1 MRSIEILKILIS
13 VIGSLKLLAAG
24 IDDIALYVPRLFVDA
39 RDFAQARGMDPDKL
53 QKGLGVSRMAIVD
66 TNQDPACMA
75 ANACLRIM
83 ERNKIAP
90 KDIGR
95 LYVATESSLDESKA
109 MNSYVIGMLEQVYG
123 NDSFGHC
130 GGIECKFACVSG
142 SYALYDNA
150 NWIRAGEAEG
160 KAALVVV
167 SDIAKYD
174 MGSSGEYTQG
184 AGAVAMLLNDNPR
197 IMTFDPKVTSTSIK
211 NEYDFYRPFG
221 KETPIV
227 NGQYSNLLYMI
238 QVKKA
243 LMAYKEKALSTGII
257 KLKEGESILD
267 YIDFINMHLPYSNM
281 GKKALTYLLRHEWRS
296 LPRWKGIVEKMGLP
310 EPAPKDPRGT
320 IESILADEEFM
331 QKDHEFTKRFTQTE
345 EFQEA
350 YDSKLASSLIASSTV
365 GNIYTASLYM
375 GFRSCLEFEFQKGTD
390 LEGKRFGFGS
400 YGSGSSAMVFSGVIM
415 PAYKEIVKNM
425 NLEAEIGDRRKVS
438 LEEYEQIHESKLGP
452 TENILEGKKEFVLVG
467 VGSSPELRGQRKYVF
482 KD

>member
-1 MRSIEILKILIS
+1 M
-13 VIGSLKLLAAG
+13 AAG
-24 IDDIALYVPRLFVDA
+24 IDDIAIYVPRLFVDA
-39 RDFAQARGMDPDKL
+39 RDFAKARGMDPDKL
-53 QKGLGVSRMAIVD
+53 QRGLGVSKMAMVD

-83 ERNKIAP
+83 ERNKLSP
-90 KDIGR
+90 SDIGR

-123 NDSFGHC
+123 DDSFEHC

-142 SYALYDNA
+142 SYALYDNS

-160 KAALVVV
+160 KNAIVVV

-174 MGSSGEYTQG
+174 IGSSGEYTQG
-184 AGAVAMLLNDNPR
+184 AGAVAMLLNDEPR

-243 LMAYKEKALSTGII
+243 LMTYKEKALATGLI
-257 KLKEGESILD
+257 KLKENETILD

-281 GKKALTYLLRHEWRS
+281 GKKALAYLLRHEWRTM
-296 LPRWKGIVEKMGLP
+296 PYWKKIIEKMGME
-310 EPAPKDPRGT
+310 EPIQKDPRGT
-320 IESILADEEFM
+320 IESILSDEEFM
-331 QKDHEFTKRFTQTE
+331 AKDHEFTKRFTQTE

-350 YDSKLASSLIASSTV
+350 YDSKLASSLIASRIV
-365 GNIYTASLYM
+365 GNLYTASLYM

-415 PAYKEIVKNM
+415 PSYKEIVKNM
-425 NLEAEIGDRRKVS
+425 NLESEIGNRVKMS
-438 LEEYEQIHESKLGP
+438 LEEYEEIHENKRRP
-452 TENILEGKKEFVLVG
+452 DENLIDSKKEFVLLG
-467 VGSSPELRGQRKYVF
+467 VEKAPEMHGQRTYVF
-482 KD
+482 KE